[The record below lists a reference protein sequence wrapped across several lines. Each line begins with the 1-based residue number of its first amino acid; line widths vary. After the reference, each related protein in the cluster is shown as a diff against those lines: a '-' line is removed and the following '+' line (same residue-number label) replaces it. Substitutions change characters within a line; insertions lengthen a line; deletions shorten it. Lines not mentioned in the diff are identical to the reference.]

1 MTTPGPTPG
10 VDPFIPLKFP
20 DLPQREIN
28 IMFHKAAMRSIRVAA
43 DARQAGRH
51 TTYKSLRE
59 SLSPHEA
66 KFVFDYAVGSFI
78 ATRRRTLK
86 EEES

>member
-1 MTTPGPTPG
+1 MTE
-10 VDPFIPLKFP
+10 PFTPLKMP
-20 DLPQREIN
+20 KLPPREAN
-28 IMFHKAAMRSIRVAA
+28 QMVFNGAMRSIRVAA

-59 SLSPHEA
+59 GLSPQEA

-86 EEES
+86 EDAA